1 MQESAPPQSVPSPT
15 TQWLRRTFSMVAAKV
30 NPRGATADRANL
42 PASPAVDSGS
52 NTDAAEK
59 APITS
64 NDVSRRRRIAEL
76 LCKAMLLVEASDA
89 VATAEG
95 AAGFDPLEREST
107 AITTRDEESDQILQF
122 LSVVREASPAMIRE
136 SLGVSRSAVYRAL
149 RRLSREQRV
158 VSEGQTRMLVYRLN
172 QAEPPPEMLERN

>member
-30 NPRGATADRANL
+30 TPRGAMAGRANL
-42 PASPAVDSGS
+42 PASPAADSSS
-52 NTDAAEK
+52 NADSEEK
-59 APITS
+59 APLAS
-64 NDVSRRRRIAEL
+64 SDAGRRRRIAEL
-76 LCKAMLLVEASDA
+76 LCKATLLAEASDA
-89 VATAEG
+89 VTATEG
-95 AAGFDPLEREST
+95 AGGFDTLEKEST

-149 RRLSREQRV
+149 RRLSREQLV
-158 VSEGQTRMLVYRLN
+158 ISEGQTRLLVYRLN
-172 QAEPPPEMLERN
+172 QAEPPPEILEQN